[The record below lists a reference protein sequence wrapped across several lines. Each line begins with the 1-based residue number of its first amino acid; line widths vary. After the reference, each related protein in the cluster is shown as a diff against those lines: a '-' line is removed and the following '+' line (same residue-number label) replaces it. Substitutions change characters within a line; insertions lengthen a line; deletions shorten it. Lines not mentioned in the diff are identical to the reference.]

1 MSLLNWRTTI
11 LAGALALTAGAASAQ
26 SSGGGIQP
34 QAGIPS
40 MQMPGALQGVGFEQ
54 RLNETLPL
62 DLMFADED
70 GRQVRLGEY
79 FNRRPVVLAFVYY
92 ECPMLCSQVMNG
104 ITSALTALD
113 ERVGADFEVVAV
125 SFDPRETPMLAAAKK
140 KSYVDRYNRD
150 GAEHGFHFLTGSE
163 ASIKALTAA
172 AGFKYAWDEQTQQF
186 AHASGFAVATP
197 AGKLSRYFFG
207 IEYAPR
213 DIKFA
218 LIESSAGRVGSLVD
232 QILLYCYH
240 YDAGT
245 GSYSFVA
252 MKAVQ
257 LGGAF
262 TLLALVGFV
271 VVAIRREHR
280 AGH

>member
-1 MSLLNWRTTI
+1 MHLVNWRTTI
-11 LAGALALTAGAASAQ
+11 LAGALALTTAAVSAQ
-26 SSGGGIQP
+26 TSDGGVRP
-34 QAGIPS
+34 QSGIPS
-40 MQMPGALQGVGFEQ
+40 MQMPGALQGVEFEQ
-54 RLNETLPL
+54 RLNQMLPL
-62 DLMFADED
+62 DLTFVDED
-70 GRQVRLGEY
+70 GREVRLGEY
-79 FNRRPVVLAFVYY
+79 FDRRPVVLAFVYY

-104 ITSALTALD
+104 VTSALTALD

-125 SFDPRETPMLAAAKK
+125 SFDPRETPMMAAAKK

-150 GAEHGFHFLTGSE
+150 GAERGFHFLTGSE
-163 ASIKALTAA
+163 ASIEALTAA

-186 AHASGFAVATP
+186 AHASGFVVATP

-213 DIKFA
+213 DLKFA

-232 QILLYCYH
+232 QVLLYCYH
-240 YDAGT
+240 YDPET

-280 AGH
+280 VGH

>member
-1 MSLLNWRTTI
+1 MAEVNWRTTV
-11 LAGALALTAGAASAQ
+11 LASAMALASAVVSAQ
-26 SSGGGIQP
+26 SSNGGLQP
-34 QAGIPS
+34 QPGVPS
-40 MQMPGALQGVGFEQ
+40 SQMPGALQNVGFEQ

-62 DLMFADED
+62 DLRFRDED
-70 GRQVRLGEY
+70 NREVRLGEY

-104 ITSALTALD
+104 VTSALTALD
-113 ERVGADFEVVAV
+113 ESAGADYEVVAV
-125 SFDPRETPMLAAAKK
+125 SFDPRETPMMAAAKK
-140 KSYVDRYNRD
+140 KSYVDRYNR
-150 GAEHGFHFLTGSE
+150 GNAAHGFHFLTGSE
-163 ASIKALTAA
+163 ASIEALTAA
-172 AGFKYAWDEQTQQF
+172 AGFKYAWDDQTQQF
-186 AHASGFAVATP
+186 AHASGFVVATP
-197 AGKLSRYFFG
+197 TGKLSRYFFG

-213 DIKFA
+213 DLKFA

-232 QILLYCYH
+232 QVLLYCYH
-240 YDAGT
+240 YDPKT

-271 VVAIRREHR
+271 VVAIRRDYR
-280 AGH
+280 VGH

>member
-1 MSLLNWRTTI
+1 MSLVNWRTTV
-11 LAGALALTAGAASAQ
+11 LASAMALASAVVSAQ
-26 SSGGGIQP
+26 SSNGGLQP
-34 QAGIPS
+34 QPGVPS
-40 MQMPGALQGVGFEQ
+40 SQMPGALQNVGFEQ

-62 DLMFADED
+62 ELMFRDED
-70 GRQVRLGEY
+70 NREVRLGDY

-104 ITSALTALD
+104 VTSALTALD
-113 ERVGADFEVVAV
+113 ERVGSDFEVVAV
-125 SFDPRETPMLAAAKK
+125 SFDPRETPMMAAAKK
-140 KSYVDRYNRD
+140 KSYVDRYNR
-150 GAEHGFHFLTGSE
+150 ANAAHGFHFLTGSE
-163 ASIKALTAA
+163 ASITALTAA

-186 AHASGFAVATP
+186 AHASGFVVATP
-197 AGKLSRYFFG
+197 EGRLSRYFFG

-213 DIKFA
+213 DVKFA

-232 QILLYCYH
+232 QVLLYCYH
-240 YDAGT
+240 YDPKT

-262 TLLALVGFV
+262 TLLAMVGFV
-271 VVAIRREHR
+271 IVAIRRDYR
-280 AGH
+280 VGH